1 MLYGALESCHTRSAP
16 PGLEECK
23 IRRGEV
29 TKYDK
34 IHNIHNI
41 SNIVNQRTIQFCLFQ
56 SRAAVLSS
64 ADLNV
69 RAPLQQDG
77 F

>member
-34 IHNIHNI
+34 NTHHIY
-41 SNIVNQRTIQFCLFQ
+41 IVHQRTFCLFQ
-56 SRAAVLSS
+56 AHAAVLSS

-69 RAPLQQDG
+69 RALLQQDG